1 LTTGYDQLTGWGSL
15 DVANFL
21 AAASPV
27 MTTLALKA
35 SATQASTTQ
44 ALTFTATLTP
54 ASSSV
59 AVPTGSVQFYS
70 NGTAFD
76 SPVTLSSNSATSAAQ
91 AFSPAGAYNITATY
105 SGDSYFVTST
115 APAVVVTITSASPAI
130 AVTAASPAISFT
142 SGASTGN
149 TDVVTVTS
157 SNGFAGSVSLSCSMT
172 TGTAAF
178 QPSCA
183 VSPSSVT
190 VTAGGTGTATVT
202 ISSTV
207 AQGSRAPLA
216 QLRGISP
223 VAPVAFAAMF
233 LLLFRRRKAWAT
245 LAILLC
251 GVAASLSLS
260 GCSSGGGGGSTTTPP
275 RSSAGSYVVT
285 VTGSGS
291 GVSSVTTTFNVT
303 IN

>member
-1 LTTGYDQLTGWGSL
+1 
-15 DVANFL
+15 
-21 AAASPV
+21 
-27 MTTLALKA
+27 
-35 SATQASTTQ
+35 
-44 ALTFTATLTP
+44 
-54 ASSSV
+54 
-59 AVPTGSVQFYS
+59 
-70 NGTAFD
+70 
-76 SPVTLSSNSATSAAQ
+76 
-91 AFSPAGAYNITATY
+91 
-105 SGDSYFVTST
+105 
-115 APAVVVTITSASPAI
+115 
-130 AVTAASPAISFT
+130 
-142 SGASTGN
+142 
-149 TDVVTVTS
+149 VTS
-157 SNGFAGSVSLSCSMT
+157 SNGFAGSVSLSCGMT
-172 TGTAAF
+172 TSTAAF

-260 GCSSGGGGGSTTTPP
+260 GCSGGGGGGGGSTTTPP

-291 GVSSVTTTFNVT
+291 GISSVTTTFNVT